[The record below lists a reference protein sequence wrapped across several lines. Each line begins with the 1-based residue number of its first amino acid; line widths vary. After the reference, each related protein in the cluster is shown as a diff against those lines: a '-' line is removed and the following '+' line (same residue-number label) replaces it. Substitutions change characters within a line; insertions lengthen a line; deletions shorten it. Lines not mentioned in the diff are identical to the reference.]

1 MLAFPH
7 RIVFIGFGSVAR
19 CTLPILFR
27 HIAIPPSRVTI
38 IDFNPAEPQLKPWLE
53 QGVRLVKNRIAP
65 DSLDRILG
73 PLLSPGD
80 LLIDL
85 AWNIH
90 TGAVI
95 DWCHGKGV
103 MYINTAV
110 ELWDPYDFPAG
121 THPTELTLYSR
132 HMELRQIRDRWTE
145 RGPTAVVE
153 HGANPGLISHA
164 RHRGGIAC

>member
-73 PLLSPGD
+73 PLLSPAISSSIWPG
-80 LLIDL
+80 IS
-85 AWNIH
+85 
-90 TGAVI
+90 T
-95 DWCHGKGV
+95 
-103 MYINTAV
+103 
-110 ELWDPYDFPAG
+110 PA
-121 THPTELTLYSR
+121 R
-132 HMELRQIRDRWTE
+132 
-145 RGPTAVVE
+145 
-153 HGANPGLISHA
+153 
-164 RHRGGIAC
+164 